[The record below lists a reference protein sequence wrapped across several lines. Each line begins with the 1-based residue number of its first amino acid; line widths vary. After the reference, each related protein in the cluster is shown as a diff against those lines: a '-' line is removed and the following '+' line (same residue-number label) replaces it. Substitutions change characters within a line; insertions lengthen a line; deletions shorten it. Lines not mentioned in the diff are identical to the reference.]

1 MQVLM
6 KKQPKKERTCKER
19 VQEHWDSRKADFQ
32 KFMDDE
38 NAGLYEGEDMQRGL
52 LTDYILSVDKVEA
65 RPVEYVV
72 GVSESFI
79 GKHLQHAPYDRI
91 QISYGGPTEEI
102 RYYKDGLVEFVL
114 LDWYDSAV
122 VLLNHQ
128 QLGWPPFNCTHEG
141 TAHEEDEQIAE
152 FLHQYFIGEPLE
164 E

>member
-1 MQVLM
+1 M

-65 RPVEYVV
+65 RPIEYIA
-72 GVSESFI
+72 GVSESFV

-102 RYYKDGLVEFVL
+102 RYYEDGLVEFVL

-128 QLGWPPFNCTHEG
+128 QLDCTHG
-141 TAHEEDEQIAE
+141 DAVRLPYLVTAHEEDEQIAE